1 VKQAWRHLWRSRR
14 RSLLTLFAV
23 LIPVFILVLELGLLN
38 GENKSLFE
46 NTVKFETGHLQIQ
59 KAGDR
64 PEGGALPLI
73 DDPER
78 ILGIVDHTPG
88 IAWRTVRLDLP
99 ALASS
104 GGRSQGILIQGV
116 MPEEIGQVNPI
127 GKLIAEGTYLRTGER
142 GAVIGKELSSL
153 LVAKVG
159 DDLVLL
165 GAHPDT
171 GIGAANVPVVGVY
184 TAPDPT
190 LGRTVVQVDLGLAQ
204 TLARRPGAAT
214 SIVAFVS
221 GVAGPWD
228 APKID
233 RVVKELR
240 ARLPS
245 DYKVLDFREL
255 APDLKTFETV
265 VRPIHVLFMAI
276 FFILGGLVVLNTLF
290 LSVME
295 RTHEL
300 GVVLALGASRHRV
313 MQMVLTEAFLLA
325 LVGAGIGALLG
336 AGLVGLA
343 ESGGGL
349 KLPGV
354 YSDFARVMGM
364 EPVLHMRV
372 TLPELVMSGLA
383 MVGVALLAAW
393 VPARRAAALEPVEAM
408 RHVD

>member
-1 VKQAWRHLWRSRR
+1 VKQAWRHIWRSRR
-14 RSLLTLFAV
+14 RSILTLCAV

-46 NTVKFETGHLQIQ
+46 NTVKFETGHFQIQ
-59 KAGDR
+59 KAGGR

-73 DDPER
+73 DDPQE
-78 ILGIVDHTPG
+78 ILAVVDRTPG

-99 ALASS
+99 ALVSNGS
-104 GGRSQGILIQGV
+104 RSQGILIQGV
-116 MPEEIGQVNPI
+116 VPEEIGQVSPI
-127 GKLIAEGTYLRTGER
+127 GKLIAEGTYLRTGEK
-142 GAVIGKELSSL
+142 GVVIGKELSGL
-153 LVAKVG
+153 LAAKVG
-159 DDLVLL
+159 DDLVLI

-171 GIGAANVPVVGVY
+171 GIGAADVPVVGVY
-184 TAPDPT
+184 TAPDTT
-190 LGRTVVQVDLGLAQ
+190 LGRTMVQVDLGLAQ

-214 SIVAFVS
+214 SIVAFAS

-228 APKID
+228 ASKID
-233 RVVKELR
+233 RVVQALR
-240 ARLPS
+240 ARLPA
-245 DYKVLDFREL
+245 DYKVVDFREL
-255 APDLKTFETV
+255 APNLKTFETV
-265 VRPIHVLFMAI
+265 VLPIHVLFMAI

-295 RTHEL
+295 RTREL
-300 GVVLALGASRHRV
+300 GLVLALGASRRRV
-313 MQMVLTEAFLLA
+313 MRMVLTEALLLA

-343 ESGGGL
+343 ESSGGL

-354 YSDFARVMGM
+354 YSDLVRVMGM
-364 EPVLHMRV
+364 EPVIHMRV
-372 TLPELVMSGLA
+372 TLSELVMSGLV

>member
-1 VKQAWRHLWRSRR
+1 MKQAWRHLWRNRR
-14 RSLLTLFAV
+14 RSILTLFAV

-46 NTVKFETGHLQIQ
+46 NTVKFETGHFQIQ
-59 KAGDR
+59 KVGDR

-73 DDPER
+73 DDPQG
-78 ILGIVDHTPG
+78 ILAVVDRTPG

-99 ALASS
+99 ALVSNGS
-104 GGRSQGILIQGV
+104 RSQGILIQGV
-116 MPEEIGQVNPI
+116 VPEEIGQVSPI
-127 GKLIAEGTYLRTGER
+127 GKLIAEGTYLRTGEK
-142 GAVIGKELSSL
+142 GVVIGKELSGL
-153 LVAKVG
+153 LAAKVG
-159 DDLVLL
+159 DSLVLL

-171 GIGAANVPVVGVY
+171 GIGAADVPVVGVY
-184 TAPDPT
+184 AAPDT
-190 LGRTVVQVDLGLAQ
+190 ALGRTMVQVDLGLAQ

-214 SIVAFVS
+214 SIVAFAS

-228 APKID
+228 ASKID
-233 RVVKELR
+233 RVVQALR
-240 ARLPS
+240 ARLPA
-245 DYKVLDFREL
+245 DYKVVDFREL
-255 APDLKTFETV
+255 APNLKTFETV
-265 VRPIHVLFMAI
+265 VLPIHVLFMAI

-295 RTHEL
+295 RTREL
-300 GVVLALGASRHRV
+300 GLVLALGASRRRV
-313 MQMVLTEAFLLA
+313 MAMVLTEALLLA

-343 ESGGGL
+343 ESSGGL

-354 YSDFARVMGM
+354 YSDLVRVMGM
-364 EPVLHMRV
+364 EPVIHMRV
-372 TLPELVMSGLA
+372 TLSELVMSGLV

>member
-1 VKQAWRHLWRSRR
+1 MKQAWRHIWRSRR
-14 RSLLTLFAV
+14 RSILTLCAV

-46 NTVKFETGHLQIQ
+46 NTVKFETGHFQIQ
-59 KAGDR
+59 KAGGR

-73 DDPER
+73 DDPQE
-78 ILGIVDHTPG
+78 ILAVVDRTPG

-99 ALASS
+99 ALVSNGS
-104 GGRSQGILIQGV
+104 RSQGILIQGV
-116 MPEEIGQVNPI
+116 VPEEIGQVSPI
-127 GKLIAEGTYLRTGER
+127 GKLIAEGTYLRTGEK
-142 GAVIGKELSSL
+142 GVVIGKELSGL
-153 LVAKVG
+153 LAAKVG
-159 DDLVLL
+159 DDLVLI

-171 GIGAANVPVVGVY
+171 GIGAADVPVVGVY
-184 TAPDPT
+184 TAPDTT
-190 LGRTVVQVDLGLAQ
+190 LGRTMVQVDLGLAQ

-214 SIVAFVS
+214 SIVAFAS

-228 APKID
+228 ASKID
-233 RVVKELR
+233 RVVQALR
-240 ARLPS
+240 ARLPA
-245 DYKVLDFREL
+245 DYKVVDFREL
-255 APDLKTFETV
+255 APNLKTFETV
-265 VRPIHVLFMAI
+265 VLPIHVLFMAI

-295 RTHEL
+295 RTREL
-300 GVVLALGASRHRV
+300 GLVLALGASRRRV
-313 MQMVLTEAFLLA
+313 MRMVLTEALLLA

-343 ESGGGL
+343 ESSGGL

-354 YSDFARVMGM
+354 YSDLVRVMGM
-364 EPVLHMRV
+364 EPVIHMRV
-372 TLPELVMSGLA
+372 TLSELVMSGLV

>member
-1 VKQAWRHLWRSRR
+1 MKQAWRHLWRNRR
-14 RSLLTLFAV
+14 RSILTLCAV

-46 NTVKFETGHLQIQ
+46 NTVKFETGHFQIQ
-59 KAGDR
+59 KAGGR

-73 DDPER
+73 NDPQE
-78 ILGIVDHTPG
+78 ILAVVDRTPG

-99 ALASS
+99 ALVSNGS
-104 GGRSQGILIQGV
+104 RSQGILIQGV
-116 MPEEIGQVNPI
+116 VPEEIGQVSPI
-127 GKLIAEGTYLRTGER
+127 GKLIAEGTYLRTGEK
-142 GAVIGKELSSL
+142 GVVIGKELSGL
-153 LVAKVG
+153 LAAKVG
-159 DDLVLL
+159 DDLVLI

-171 GIGAANVPVVGVY
+171 GIGAADVPVVGVY
-184 TAPDPT
+184 TAPDTT
-190 LGRTVVQVDLGLAQ
+190 LGRTMVQVDLGLAQ

-214 SIVAFVS
+214 SIVAFAS

-228 APKID
+228 ASKID
-233 RVVKELR
+233 RVVQALR
-240 ARLPS
+240 ARLPA
-245 DYKVLDFREL
+245 DYKVVDFREL
-255 APDLKTFETV
+255 APNLKTFETV
-265 VRPIHVLFMAI
+265 VLPIHVLFMAI

-295 RTHEL
+295 RTREL
-300 GVVLALGASRHRV
+300 GLVLALGASRRRV
-313 MQMVLTEAFLLA
+313 MRMVLTEALLLA

-343 ESGGGL
+343 ESSGGL

-354 YSDFARVMGM
+354 YSDLVRVMGM
-364 EPVLHMRV
+364 EPVIHMRV
-372 TLPELVMSGLA
+372 TLSELVMSGLV